1 MIYTVT
7 FNPAIDYT
15 LHLDDLKI
23 GQINKH
29 CREQVICG
37 GKGINVSAM
46 LTILGDP
53 TVALGFFAGFTGRE
67 MDRLLKKEGL
77 NTDFIMLPEGMT
89 RINVKIRAA
98 EETDLNTDGPNIPQE
113 YLEMLL
119 SKIDEAK
126 TGDILCLSGSVPP
139 CIPQTFYATLAEQ
152 CNERGVGVVID
163 ATGDLLRETLR
174 YEPFLIKPNREELAQ
189 TTGLPC
195 DTLEQ
200 VVAAAKELRA
210 LGAKNVLVSLGGD
223 GAVLL
228 TSENSAYFCSVPVGT
243 AVNSVAAGDSA
254 LAGFLHGFL
263 LTGDPE
269 EALLFA
275 VASGSATAFSD
286 WLGDYGQI
294 MTFVEELRNGG
305 KLKVLEK

>member
-98 EETDLNTDGPNIPQE
+98 EETDLNTDGPDIPQE
-113 YLEMLL
+113 YLERLL
-119 SKIDEAK
+119 SNLQQNSIGEV
-126 TGDILCLSGSVPP
+126 GYLNIVP
-139 CIPQTFYATLAEQ
+139 
-152 CNERGVGVVID
+152 
-163 ATGDLLRETLR
+163 LLLWQ
-174 YEPFLIKPNREELAQ
+174 YL
-189 TTGLPC
+189 
-195 DTLEQ
+195 
-200 VVAAAKELRA
+200 VA
-210 LGAKNVLVSLGGD
+210 
-223 GAVLL
+223 
-228 TSENSAYFCSVPVGT
+228 FC
-243 AVNSVAAGDSA
+243 
-254 LAGFLHGFL
+254 
-263 LTGDPE
+263 
-269 EALLFA
+269 
-275 VASGSATAFSD
+275 
-286 WLGDYGQI
+286 
-294 MTFVEELRNGG
+294 
-305 KLKVLEK
+305 

>member
-46 LTILGDP
+46 LSILGEQ
-53 TVALGFFAGFTGRE
+53 TLALGFFAGFTGKE
-67 MDRLLKKEGL
+67 MERLLKNEGL
-77 NTDFIMLPEGMT
+77 NMDFIMLPEGMT

-98 EETDLNTDGPNIPQE
+98 EETDLNTDGPDIPQK
-113 YLEMLL
+113 YLKKLL
-119 SKIDEAK
+119 AKIDAAK
-126 TGDILCLSGSVPP
+126 AGDILCLSGSVPN
-139 CIPQTFYATLAEQ
+139 CIPQTFYATLARQ
-152 CNERGVGVVID
+152 CKARGVGVVID
-163 ATGDLLRETLR
+163 AVGDLLKETLQ
-174 YEPFLIKPNREELAQ
+174 YEPFVIKPNREELAQ
-189 TTGLPC
+189 TTGMPC

-200 VVAAAKELRA
+200 VVAAAMELQN

-228 TSENSAYFCSVPVGT
+228 PSNGDAIFCSVPKGT
-243 AVNSVAAGDSA
+243 SVNTVAAGDSA
-254 LAGFLHGFL
+254 LAGYIHGFL
-263 LTGDPE
+263 STGDQE
-269 EALLFA
+269 EALLYA
-275 VASGSATAFSD
+275 VAAGSSTAFSD
-286 WLGDYGQI
+286 WLGNYEQI
-294 MTFVEELRNGG
+294 RGFVEELRENGN
-305 KLKVLEK
+305 LKRL